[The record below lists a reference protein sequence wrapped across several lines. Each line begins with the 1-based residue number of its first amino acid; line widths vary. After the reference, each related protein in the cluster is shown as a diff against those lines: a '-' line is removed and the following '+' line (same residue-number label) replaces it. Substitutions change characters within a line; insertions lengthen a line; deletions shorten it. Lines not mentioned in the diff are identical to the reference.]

1 MPVAERL
8 KPHLEKV
15 LAARAT
21 AKPEDY
27 LFPFAGLRH
36 VKSIVGS
43 PFIRY
48 AWGFSCLYNRHA
60 RKITDTHL
68 HCWRSYAISQMAR
81 ADIPE
86 DFRRRIVGHSTIGVH
101 DGYTNIDLAR
111 LKGAE
116 DTIA

>member
-1 MPVAERL
+1 
-8 KPHLEKV
+8 
-15 LAARAT
+15 
-21 AKPEDY
+21 
-27 LFPFAGLRH
+27 

-43 PFIRY
+43 PFIRH

-81 ADIPE
+81 AGIPE
-86 DFRRRIVGHSTIGVH
+86 EFRRRIVGHSTIGVH

-111 LKGAE
+111 LKMAV
-116 DTIA
+116 DTIG